1 MVRMTLT
8 DHDLTHL
15 RRCVELAREALEH
28 GDMPFGSL
36 LVGADGEVLREERN
50 EEGGGD
56 ATRHPELALA
66 TWAGAH
72 LDPAD
77 RASATAYTTGEHCA
91 MCSAAHGWVGLGRIV
106 VAVRAT
112 QLTELLDGWGEPA
125 PPVATLPIEQ
135 VVPGVTVDGPA
146 PELFDEMKA
155 LHRARV
161 DRDRARR

>member
-1 MVRMTLT
+1 MTLT
-8 DHDLTHL
+8 DTDLIHL

-36 LVGADGEVLREERN
+36 LVGADGTVLLEERN
-50 EEGGGD
+50 QEGAGD

-72 LDPAD
+72 LAPAE
-77 RASATAYTTGEHCA
+77 RAGATAYSTGEHCA

-112 QLTELLDGWGEPA
+112 QLTEWLDGWGEPA

-135 VVPGVTVDGPA
+135 VVPGVVVDGPA
-146 PELFDEMKA
+146 PELADEMQA

-161 DRDRARR
+161 ERDRARR